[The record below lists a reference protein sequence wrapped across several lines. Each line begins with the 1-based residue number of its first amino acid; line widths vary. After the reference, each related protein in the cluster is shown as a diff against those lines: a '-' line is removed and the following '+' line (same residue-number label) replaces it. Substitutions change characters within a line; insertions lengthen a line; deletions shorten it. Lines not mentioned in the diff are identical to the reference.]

1 MSKVKTLLDV
11 VEDIRSLA
19 EHLKLVAE
27 DVCSLAE
34 SIKVVAEV
42 ISSNEQPKIAAQT
55 IKKSPPPAAPEKV
68 VTLEQ
73 VRAVLA
79 EKSHDGLTAEV
90 RALLEKY
97 GAQKLSAIDPKDYAA
112 LLKDAEVLGH
122 DTK

>member
-42 ISSNEQPKIAAQT
+42 ISSNEQP
-55 IKKSPPPAAPEKV
+55 
-68 VTLEQ
+68 
-73 VRAVLA
+73 
-79 EKSHDGLTAEV
+79 
-90 RALLEKY
+90 
-97 GAQKLSAIDPKDYAA
+97 
-112 LLKDAEVLGH
+112 
-122 DTK
+122 

>member
-55 IKKSPPPAAPEKV
+55 IKKSPPPADPEKV

-79 EKSHDGLTAEV
+79 EKSQDGLTAEV

-97 GAQKLSAIDPKDYAA
+97 GAQKLSAVDPKDYAA

-122 DTK
+122 GTK

>member
-55 IKKSPPPAAPEKV
+55 MKKSPPTAAPEKI
-68 VTLEQ
+68 VTLER

-79 EKSHDGLTAEV
+79 EKSQDGLTAEV

-97 GAQKLSAIDPKDYAA
+97 GAQKLSAVDPKDYEA
-112 LLKDAEVLGH
+112 LLKEAEVLGH
-122 DTK
+122 ATQ

>member
-42 ISSNEQPKIAAQT
+42 ISSNEQPKIAANP
-55 IKKSPPPAAPEKV
+55 KNKSLSSAAPEKV

-90 RALLEKY
+90 RELLEKY
-97 GAQKLSAIDPKDYAA
+97 GAQKLSAVDPKDYAA
-112 LLKDAEVLGH
+112 LLKEAEVLGNGS
-122 DTK
+122 K

>member
-1 MSKVKTLLDV
+1 MSKFKTLLDV

-79 EKSHDGLTAEV
+79 EKSQDGLTAEV

-97 GAQKLSAIDPKDYAA
+97 GAQKLSAVDPKDYAA
-112 LLKDAEVLGH
+112 LLKEAEVLGH
-122 DTK
+122 ATK

>member
-73 VRAVLA
+73 VRTVLA
-79 EKSHDGLTAEV
+79 EKSQDGLTAEV

-97 GAQKLSAIDPKDYAA
+97 GAQKLSAVDPKDYAA
-112 LLKDAEVLGH
+112 LLKEAEVLGH
-122 DTK
+122 ATK

>member
-19 EHLKLVAE
+19 EHLKMVAE
-27 DVCSLAE
+27 DVCSLAD
-34 SIKVVAEV
+34 SIKAVAEC
-42 ISSNEQPKIAAQT
+42 IASNEQPKIAAT
-55 IKKSPPPAAPEKV
+55 SAKNTLPPAAPEKV

-97 GAQKLSAIDPKDYAA
+97 GAKKLSGVDPQNYAE
-112 LLKDAEVLGH
+112 LLKEAEVLGNG
-122 DTK
+122 TK

>member
-1 MSKVKTLLDV
+1 M
-11 VEDIRSLA
+11 
-19 EHLKLVAE
+19 AE

-55 IKKSPPPAAPEKV
+55 IKKSPSPAAPEKV

-79 EKSHDGLTAEV
+79 EKSQDGLTAEV

-97 GAQKLSAIDPKDYAA
+97 GAQKLSAVDPKDYAA
-112 LLKDAEVLGH
+112 LLKEAEVLGH
-122 DTK
+122 ATK

>member
-55 IKKSPPPAAPEKV
+55 TKKSLPSAAPEKV

-97 GAQKLSAIDPKDYAA
+97 KAWLNVTETMVVPEKPAWL
-112 LLKDAEVLGH
+112 E
-122 DTK
+122 

>member
-1 MSKVKTLLDV
+1 M
-11 VEDIRSLA
+11 
-19 EHLKLVAE
+19 
-27 DVCSLAE
+27 CSLAE

-55 IKKSPPPAAPEKV
+55 TKKSLPSAAPEKV

-97 GAQKLSAIDPKDYAA
+97 GAQKLSAVDPKDYAA

-122 DTK
+122 GTK

>member
-1 MSKVKTLLDV
+1 M

-55 IKKSPPPAAPEKV
+55 IKKSPPPAAPEKG

-79 EKSHDGLTAEV
+79 EKSQDGLTAEV
-90 RALLEKY
+90 RALLEKD
-97 GAQKLSAIDPKDYAA
+97 GAQKLSAVDPKDYET
-112 LLKDAEVLGH
+112 LLKEAEVLGH
-122 DTK
+122 ATK

>member
-42 ISSNEQPKIAAQT
+42 ISANEQPKIAAQT
-55 IKKSPPPAAPEKV
+55 TKKSLPSAAPEKV

-79 EKSHDGLTAEV
+79 EKSQDGLTAEV

-97 GAQKLSAIDPKDYAA
+97 GAQKLSAVDPKDYAA

-122 DTK
+122 GTK

>member
-55 IKKSPPPAAPEKV
+55 IKKSPPPAPPEKV

-97 GAQKLSAIDPKDYAA
+97 GAQKLSAVDPKDYAA

-122 DTK
+122 GTK

>member
-34 SIKVVAEV
+34 SIKVVADV

-55 IKKSPPPAAPEKV
+55 TKKSLPPAAPEKV

-97 GAQKLSAIDPKDYAA
+97 GAQKLSAVDPKDYAA

-122 DTK
+122 GTK

>member
-42 ISSNEQPKIAAQT
+42 ISSNEQPKIAALT

-97 GAQKLSAIDPKDYAA
+97 GAQKLSAVDPKDYAA

-122 DTK
+122 GTK